1 MSLLL
6 LVSGIFSIQ
15 FSKGLIEFSISPK
28 NLNPEKEILL
38 LLGQKSISKNELHSE
53 FIVACLWQLMYS
65 V

>member
-28 NLNPEKEILL
+28 NTETQKTEDYYYHAKKLL
-38 LLGQKSISKNELHSE
+38 AIINSRD
-53 FIVACLWQLMYS
+53 VW
-65 V
+65 